1 MMKTENAVAI
11 DKLSTLRKKVKRS
24 QKVNDE
30 EVILTRKMAM
40 EDHGKLR
47 LADKVQIAEYE
58 GSALEAYITLQMIET
73 MILELAAE

>member
-1 MMKTENAVAI
+1 MKKENAVAI
-11 DKLSTLRKKVKRS
+11 EKLSTLRKKVKRS

-47 LADKVQIAEYE
+47 LADKIQIAEYE
-58 GSALEAYITLQMIET
+58 GAGLEAFITLQMIES
-73 MILELAAE
+73 MILQLVAE

>member
-1 MMKTENAVAI
+1 MKKENVVAI
-11 DKLSTLRKKVKRS
+11 EKLSSLRSRVNRS
-24 QKVNDE
+24 RKVNDE